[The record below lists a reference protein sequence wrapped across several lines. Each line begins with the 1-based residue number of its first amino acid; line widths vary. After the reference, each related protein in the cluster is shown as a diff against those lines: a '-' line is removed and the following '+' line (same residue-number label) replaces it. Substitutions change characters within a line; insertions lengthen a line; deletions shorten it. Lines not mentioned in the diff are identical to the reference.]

1 MMGRAKVISG
11 SNMRFFEVYIGLA
24 LLYWVMCIII
34 EFVVNKLEKKFN
46 IRERKVVQND

>member
-1 MMGRAKVISG
+1 
-11 SNMRFFEVYIGLA
+11 MRFFEVYIGLA